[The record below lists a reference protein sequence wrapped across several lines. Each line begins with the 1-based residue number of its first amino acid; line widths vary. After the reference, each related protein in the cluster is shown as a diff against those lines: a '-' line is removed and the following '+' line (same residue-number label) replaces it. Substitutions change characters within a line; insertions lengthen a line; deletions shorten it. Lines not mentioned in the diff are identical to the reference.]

1 MNEIEPYKI
10 SSINFDNI
18 VYKKTKMINKTK
30 IIFLKYKENKLN
42 NFVIQLSNLYNN
54 KVLKSNEIEYN
65 IKNDKLID
73 FFNNLDDYIIEESK
87 KHIEW
92 FNHLDDIS
100 SINYQRILHTDEDN
114 NNYLKLKLFNSDELT
129 TKLIINDEI
138 QKNFDNLQDI
148 DSTSKI
154 ILEFFGIWI
163 KSNTFGLFLRP
174 IIILINYNETFHYNY
189 KFVENS
195 DESDDKDN
203 DEYYSDS
210 NSCDESNNVF
220 INDDN
225 SSSSDIENDLSKL
238 ILGLK

>member
-129 TKLIINDEI
+129 TKLIINDDI
-138 QKNFDNLQDI
+138 KKNFDDLEEI

-163 KSNTFGLFLRP
+163 KSNTFGLF
-174 IIILINYNETFHYNY
+174 
-189 KFVENS
+189 
-195 DESDDKDN
+195 
-203 DEYYSDS
+203 
-210 NSCDESNNVF
+210 
-220 INDDN
+220 
-225 SSSSDIENDLSKL
+225 
-238 ILGLK
+238 